1 MTTCAPG
8 LTKRELL
15 PFRPRPLLRQ
25 PGLHSSE
32 TAHDADKM
40 DWKYET
46 LPNTILSSFEFTTE
60 KVFGRLQFIQ
70 ESSWDASLVR
80 TTWLPAFDRKEVP

>member
-1 MTTCAPG
+1 
-8 LTKRELL
+8 
-15 PFRPRPLLRQ
+15 
-25 PGLHSSE
+25 
-32 TAHDADKM
+32 M